1 MSNKMHNSRRKFLK
15 TLAVGVIGGG
25 VLYTVP
31 SHALSD
37 EGPKAGGFE
46 IQKGFTVFNTTTQM
60 NMERLAE
67 ALVPGSKSLGI
78 KEKVMKVVRADKG
91 TAGFLDAGF
100 WHIDALSRNKYAKPF
115 YKLENKEH
123 INTLIKY
130 ISVKNRLF
138 FNQFRNLVIKLYYSD
153 PEAWRKLS
161 YDGPP
166 QPKGFM
172 DYADAP
178 EESKPSKKQS
188 K

>member
-1 MSNKMHNSRRKFLK
+1 MQNSRRKFLK
-15 TLAVGVIGGG
+15 TLAVGIIGGG
-25 VLYTVP
+25 VLHTVP
-31 SHALSD
+31 SHALGD
-37 EGPKAGGFE
+37 KDPKAGGFE
-46 IQKGFTVFNTTTQM
+46 IHKGFTVFNNTTQM
-60 NMERLAE
+60 NMEQLAE
-67 ALVPGSKSLGI
+67 AIVPGSKSIGI
-78 KEKVMKVVRADKG
+78 KEKIMKVVRADKG
-91 TAGFLDAGF
+91 AAGFLDAGL
-100 WHIDALSRNKYAKPF
+100 WNIDAISRSKYKKPF

-153 PEAWRKLS
+153 PAAWRDLS

-178 EESKPSKKQS
+178 KQTKPSKQQS